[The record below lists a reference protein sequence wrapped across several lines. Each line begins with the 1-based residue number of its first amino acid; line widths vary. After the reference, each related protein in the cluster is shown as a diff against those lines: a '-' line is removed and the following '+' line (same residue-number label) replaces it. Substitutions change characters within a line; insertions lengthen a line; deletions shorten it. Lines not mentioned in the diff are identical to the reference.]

1 MLLLVSSLASL
12 IFVCLTAP
20 ELKPDV
26 PTVTVMEGSDA
37 VLTCSPNPLKNLH
50 KEVFDWN
57 WRMNETADHKKEVFM
72 YRDGD
77 YDGNTLDGQDQ
88 QFKGR
93 VSHFPD
99 QLINGNASI
108 LIRNTQIEDTGLY
121 TCIFPF
127 LQDQRVSMRLVVG
140 VAHKP
145 YVSIC
150 GVLDS
155 GVRLKCEV
163 EGASPK
169 PELQWLDSDGVV
181 LPAEHPEVSQTGR
194 LFDVTLQTT
203 VNSTNTFYCVV
214 KQENFLH
221 QIKRNIT
228 VPEKMFQKTSRE
240 VEPGSCSSGTILG
253 IFFIGALIGAFLLAV
268 GQALLVATNRMTVSF
283 NKGRHQPAESPS
295 AQPLNGK
302 QNGQT
307 GP

>member
-1 MLLLVSSLASL
+1 MSLFSMLALLLVVSLTAASSLHKS
-12 IFVCLTAP
+12 
-20 ELKPDV
+20 DV
-26 PTVTVMEGSDA
+26 PTVTVTEGSD
-37 VLTCSPNPLKNLH
+37 VLLRCSPNPLKNLR
-50 KEVFDWN
+50 KELFDWK
-57 WRMNETADHKKEVFM
+57 MGETTDHKKDVFM

-77 YDGNTLDGQDQ
+77 YDGNTLDGQHE
-88 QFKGR
+88 QFRGR

-150 GVLDS
+150 GVSDS
-155 GVRLKCEV
+155 GVQLKCEAK
-163 EGASPK
+163 GASPK

-214 KQENFLH
+214 KQENFHH

-228 VPEKMFQKTSRE
+228 VPEKLFQKTCRE
-240 VEPGSCSSGTILG
+240 VDHGSFSSGVALG
-253 IFFIGALIGAFLLAV
+253 IFIGALIGAFLLAV
-268 GQALLVATNRMTVSF
+268 GQALLVATNRMTVSL
-283 NKGRHQPAESPS
+283 NKGRHQPAESPT

-302 QNGQT
+302 LNGQT
-307 GP
+307 DP